1 MSASISALS
10 RPGRSHHV
18 PCPMRWRARGAHR
31 RRTPHGRIH
40 LREPARRQQQRGN
53 CQGTRILMSQRMD
66 TTSVLLHDMY
76 YNLIMRSKKVP
87 HPIPYQ
93 GSKRNLAKYILPFF
107 PQDVDT
113 LFEPFAGSAA
123 ISIVAALNRKAA
135 SFYINDVNAPLVA
148 LWDQMINHPKRI
160 SEQYKHLWLEQQGH
174 ERKYYDFV
182 RDEFNKT
189 KRPDYLL
196 YLLARCVKA
205 SVRYNA
211 YGEFNQS
218 PDNRRLGRNPE
229 LMATDIFAV
238 SKLLVGKT
246 VLDNRDYK
254 NVLKLAKPTDL
265 IYMDPP
271 YQGVCATGDPRYF
284 SGINFDEFMQE
295 LQRLIKRNVPFI
307 LSYDGRTGQK
317 SYGQSLPEE
326 LGMYRL
332 ELDAGRSTQATLLG
346 RDDKTYESVYLSG
359 NLVQKLDLEPVQIL
373 ANHTIRQP
381 ALFEF

>member
-1 MSASISALS
+1 MK
-10 RPGRSHHV
+10 
-18 PCPMRWRARGAHR
+18 
-31 RRTPHGRIH
+31 T
-40 LREPARRQQQRGN
+40 
-53 CQGTRILMSQRMD
+53 
-66 TTSVLLHDMY
+66 
-76 YNLIMRSKKVP
+76 P

-107 PQDVDT
+107 PQGVDT

-123 ISIVAALNRKAA
+123 ISIATALHGRA
-135 SFYINDVNAPLVA
+135 SHFHINDVNAPLIA
-148 LWDQMINHPKRI
+148 LLDEIINHPRRI
-160 SEQYKHLWLEQQGH
+160 SEQYKYLWLKQQGN
-174 ERKYYDFV
+174 ERKFYDFV

-205 SVRYNA
+205 SVRYNV

-218 PDNRRLGRNPE
+218 PDNRRLGRNPQT
-229 LMATDIFAV
+229 MAADIMAV
-238 SKLLVGKT
+238 SKLLIGKVIT
-246 VLDNRDYK
+246 TSLDYK
-254 NVLKLAKPTDL
+254 KVLSLAKPTDL

-284 SGINFDEFMQE
+284 SGIDFDEFMRE
-295 LQRLIKRNVPFI
+295 LKKLNQRDVPFI

-317 SYGQSLPEE
+317 SYGKSLPEE

-332 ELDAGRSTQATLLG
+332 EVDAGRSSQATLLG
-346 RDDKTYESVYLSG
+346 RNDITFESVYLSK
-359 NLVQKLDLEPVQIL
+359 NLVKQLGIEPIRILEKKV
-373 ANHTIRQP
+373 NRQP